1 MGTNEQNTGLFT
13 GLIDTANTVAEAKPD
28 DGMLSGYI
36 VKYDPQRGFGFV
48 RDDEHN
54 DYYFHIKAFKEKGE
68 PEVGRYVK
76 YVLDPREPKKGW
88 KKSIKEFRYD
98 AERSGDKATGS
109 SPVSKIKCPGCG
121 RYIIPRIYRD
131 QSIFVSSM
139 CPFCHEIFNAEYWDE
154 PSLLY
159 KIFVRLLALFVI
171 GGPLLLLIMLLIH

>member
-76 YVLDPREPKKGW
+76 YVLDPREPKAGRR
-88 KKSIKEFRYD
+88 KSIKEFRYD
-98 AERSGDKATGS
+98 ADLADKTEAGS
-109 SPVSKIKCPGCG
+109 SSISKIKCPKCG
-121 RYIIPRIYRD
+121 RYIIPRLYHGRYG
-131 QSIFVSSM
+131 STTGL
-139 CPFCHEIFNAEYWDE
+139 CPFCHKVCHYTPDPCANSWKGMLFFIIF
-154 PSLLY
+154 
-159 KIFVRLLALFVI
+159 FVVLFFI
-171 GGPLLLLIMLLIH
+171 YQTL

>member
-76 YVLDPREPKKGW
+76 YVLDPREPKTENLGP
-88 KKSIKEFRYD
+88 RD
-98 AERSGDKATGS
+98 CRTS
-109 SPVSKIKCPGCG
+109 S
-121 RYIIPRIYRD
+121 
-131 QSIFVSSM
+131 
-139 CPFCHEIFNAEYWDE
+139 
-154 PSLLY
+154 
-159 KIFVRLLALFVI
+159 
-171 GGPLLLLIMLLIH
+171 